1 MNTFTQNKWL
11 LALVVALGMHSSAW
25 ALDDA
30 GAQRLLSI
38 QQRWAEVQYNTPEK
52 QRAAEFEKLAAQT
65 LAFTAEKPEAAEA
78 WIWNGIV
85 VSSWAGA
92 EGGLGALGKAK
103 QSKASLEKALQ
114 LDPAA
119 LQGSAYTSLAAL
131 YDRVPGW
138 PIGFGDSDEAQTL
151 LKSALALNP
160 NGIDSL
166 YFWGDHLYREGQ
178 YPEAKAALLKAK
190 LAAPRPGRELADEG
204 RRRDI
209 DALLK
214 DVEHKLN

>member
-1 MNTFTQNKWL
+1 MKTGSLTTLAAL
-11 LALVVALGMHSSAW
+11 LCLLGQTSAW
-25 ALDDA
+25 ALDQADS
-30 GAQRLLSI
+30 QRLLSI

-52 QRAAEFEKLAAQT
+52 QKAAEFEKLAAQAQ
-65 LAFTAEKPEAAEA
+65 AFTQERPAAAEA

-103 QSKASLEKALQ
+103 QSKAMLEKALE
-114 LDPAA
+114 LEPTA

-131 YDRVPGW
+131 YDRVPRW
-138 PIGFGDSDEAQTL
+138 PIGFGDVDKADAL
-151 LKSALALNP
+151 LHDALRINP

-178 YPEAKAALLKAK
+178 YAEAKAALLQARQ
-190 LAAPRPGRELADEG
+190 AAPRPGRELADEG
-204 RRRDI
+204 RHRDI
-209 DALLK
+209 DALLR
-214 DVEHKLN
+214 EIEPKLD